1 MPALSNKDKIKLG
14 SYNLPPNVEP
24 VVRKTWEDNPEGDSS
39 AFSTYVTFTAL
50 AIAVLL
56 LSVRYS
62 QFEPFANFVV
72 VLAWPF
78 AFFHALVSL
87 LMVAKARSLS
97 KSVTEKSKE
106 YFLSRNNLGLL
117 KGKYSYKRLFVLT
130 LQSGIAVALILANA
144 PVTAFVWIISIV
156 ILRWAIRV
164 TCDCTARFLLLFE
177 VSMVQV
183 ERGEKPRKSD
193 STIDGQYV
201 RVS

>member
-1 MPALSNKDKIKLG
+1 MPALSNKDTIKLESFG
-14 SYNLPPNVEP
+14 LPPNVEP
-24 VVRKTWEDNPEGDSS
+24 VVRKIWEDKPEGDSS
-39 AFSTYVTFTAL
+39 AFSTYVTFTVL

-56 LSVRYS
+56 LSVRHS
-62 QFEPFANFVV
+62 QFEPFASFVV
-72 VLAWPF
+72 VVAWPF
-78 AFFHALVSL
+78 ALFHALVSL
-87 LMVAKARSLS
+87 FMVATARSLS

-144 PVTAFVWIISIV
+144 PVTAFVWIIAIV
-156 ILRWAIRV
+156 TLRWAIRV
-164 TCDCTARFLLLFE
+164 TSDCTARFLLLFE

-183 ERGEKPRKSD
+183 EREERFGRTD
-193 STIDGQYV
+193 SPIDGQYV